1 MLKFTY
7 TETGIHLEYLNQPL
21 EDLIALR
28 FILAMRV
35 GDRLIA
41 EPGTASFL
49 LPAKLPLLEGLTTLS
64 QFEDNLTTPYL
75 VDSEFVEVNLRGTW
89 VSTKVDGAEGL
100 FLTELG
106 EYTERVMVEVW
117 RSCFSFQ
124 SSLTL

>member
-7 TETGIHLEYLNQPL
+7 TESGIHLEYLNQTL
-21 EDLIALR
+21 EELISLR

-49 LPAKLPLLEGLTTLS
+49 LPASRPLQHRLITIALS
-64 QFEDNLTTPYL
+64 EENLTSPCP
-75 VDSEFVEVNLRGTW
+75 VDTDFVEISLRGTW
-89 VSTKVDGAEGL
+89 LSSSMDYGEGL

-106 EYTERVMVEVW
+106 EYSERSLLEIW
-117 RSCFSFQ
+117 RMCFSFQ
-124 SSLTL
+124 SSLTR